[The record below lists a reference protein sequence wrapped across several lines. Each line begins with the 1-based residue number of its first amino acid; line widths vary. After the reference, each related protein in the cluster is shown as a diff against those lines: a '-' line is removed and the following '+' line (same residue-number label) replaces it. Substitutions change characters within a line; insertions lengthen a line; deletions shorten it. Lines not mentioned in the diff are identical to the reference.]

1 MKKTKLICLLL
12 TAILLMTGVC
22 GNTALCIGMP
32 LSTA

>member
-22 GNTALCIGMP
+22 GCMNLNF
-32 LSTA
+32 SERQE